1 MAEIRD
7 YDVTAANNNSS
18 PPDGAPEGQLPS
30 TVNDTIRE
38 IMARLKREWSDRSGV
53 NTTAGTSNA
62 YTLAASQTI
71 TAYAAGDVF
80 MFIADRAN
88 TGAATLAV
96 DGLAAKSLVSNAQT
110 ALVANQIVANGIYVA
125 AYDATND
132 TFQVMG
138 VTDTGG
144 ALTLTSLST
153 DTINEK
159 TAAAGV
165 TVDGVLLKDGGA
177 VFADGATIEVDTV
190 NEATA
195 AAGVTVDG
203 VLLKDGGVTATAASS
218 IAASS
223 GTALRVTNTGSGDSL
238 LIEDSANPD
247 STPFVI
253 TSNGTV
259 GLGTTAPSLPNGVG
273 PIVVSEASA
282 AYGPQSAWRNTASD
296 ATAGYFHF
304 EKSRSGGLVS
314 ASDVVGTLS
323 WRAHDGVDFR
333 GVATISALTGATPA
347 AGDTPGILY
356 FATTAEGATSS
367 TERMRID
374 SAGNVGIG
382 VTPTAKLHVTN
393 TGSVNSLLVEDS
405 TNPDSSPF
413 VIDNDGRIIQ
423 GHTASLAGASPASF
437 EQHST
442 SNYSTVGAPNVS
454 VANWST
460 NGGFAGGLTFDRSLS
475 GTVGTETTVVNGTD
489 LGSIYWRG
497 TDGSGFLQAAEI
509 LGEMDATPAGSGVD
523 MPGRLSFRTTAVGSA
538 SPTERMRIDRDGD
551 VGIGTGDPDGKLHV
565 HSATAG
571 TLTASNDADELV
583 LENSGSCGIS
593 LLAPDAQN
601 TNLYFGSP
609 TDNVGAYLRWNHDAN
624 LLKVSTD
631 KAGAELAFQTG
642 AAAEAMRI
650 DSAGLVGVGTAT
662 PTEKLDVNGDAI
674 RVRTSQTPASASAA
688 GDAGQICWDA
698 NYIYVCTATNTWKRS
713 ALATW

>member
-30 TVNDTIRE
+30 TINDTIRE
-38 IMARLKREWSDRSGV
+38 VMARLKREWSDRSGV

-203 VLLKDGGVTATAASS
+203 VLLKDGGVTATSASS
-218 IAASS
+218 ITAAS

-253 TSNGTV
+253 NSAGSVGVGTTSPDGNVHIHNGTAGSVSANTGADELVVENNGSCGISLLAPDAQNTNVYFGAVTDNV
-259 GLGTTAPSLPNGVG
+259 GAFLRWNHDAGLFK
-273 PIVVSEASA
+273 VSTDLAGAEMAFS
-282 AYGPQSAWRNTASD
+282 
-296 ATAGYFHF
+296 TAG
-304 EKSRSGGLVS
+304 
-314 ASDVVGTLS
+314 D
-323 WRAHDGVDFR
+323 
-333 GVATISALTGATPA
+333 
-347 AGDTPGILY
+347 
-356 FATTAEGATSS
+356 

-382 VTPTAKLHVTN
+382 V
-393 TGSVNSLLVEDS
+393 
-405 TNPDSSPF
+405 SSP
-413 VIDNDGRIIQ
+413 VRLLHLQQTDNPIIRLNETATSTSYTELMHLTSNFSRLQ
-423 GHTASLAGASPASF
+423 HTAATGEPALDLDAYASDGASNQYIRAFRNSNAS
-437 EQHST
+437 
-442 SNYSTVGAPNVS
+442 A
-454 VANWST
+454 AAI
-460 NGGFAGGLTFDRSLS
+460 FALYQP
-475 GTVGTETTVVNGTD
+475 GTVDIQHYLSSSDAYVVA
-489 LGSIYWRG
+489 
-497 TDGSGFLQAAEI
+497 Q
-509 LGEMDATPAGSGVD
+509 
-523 MPGRLSFRTTAVGSA
+523 
-538 SPTERMRIDRDGD
+538 
-551 VGIGTGDPDGKLHV
+551 TGD
-565 HSATAG
+565 
-571 TLTASNDADELV
+571 
-583 LENSGSCGIS
+583 
-593 LLAPDAQN
+593 
-601 TNLYFGSP
+601 F
-609 TDNVGAYLRWNHDAN
+609 
-624 LLKVSTD
+624 
-631 KAGAELAFQTG
+631 
-642 AAAEAMRI
+642 
-650 DSAGLVGVGTAT
+650 GVGTSS
-662 PTEKLDVNGDAI
+662 PTEKLDINGDAI